1 MLSVDALKRVA
12 IFQNLNERELQQLLS
27 ISRIRK
33 FEEGEILF
41 YEKES
46 AKYLTFLLMGV
57 VKIYKVD
64 SKNNEI
70 ILHRCLANSFVAEM
84 ALFEKIPY
92 PASASFETDGT
103 VLEIDFKKFR
113 EYFFSNPEITMEL
126 FKSLTQKIK
135 YLDNVISLNIVLD
148 STARVAKYICENSEA
163 LSMKH
168 NKLAQYLHIT
178 PETLS
183 RIFKKFTKLGFVAKK
198 EGRYIILERDSLE
211 ILFKY

>member
-1 MLSVDALKRVA
+1 MLSLETLKKIS
-12 IFQNLNERELQQLLS
+12 IFQNLNERELKLLLS

-41 YEKES
+41 YEKERP
-46 AKYLTFLLMGV
+46 KYLTFLLLGV

-64 SKNNEI
+64 PKNNEI

-92 PASASFETDGT
+92 PASAAFETDGS
-103 VLEIDFKKFR
+103 VLEIDFEKFK
-113 EYFFSNPEITMEL
+113 EYFFSNSEITMEL

-135 YLDNVISLNIVLD
+135 YLDNVISLNVVLD

-198 EGRYIILERDSLE
+198 EGIYTIVDRDSLA
-211 ILFKY
+211 ILFE

>member
-1 MLSVDALKRVA
+1 MMSIDALKKIA
-12 IFQNLNERELQQLLS
+12 IFQNLNEQERQLLLS
-27 ISRIRK
+27 ISRQRK
-33 FEEGEILF
+33 FKQGEILF
-41 YEKES
+41 YEKDR
-46 AKYLTFLLMGV
+46 AKYLTFLFNGI

-70 ILHRCLANSFVAEM
+70 ILHRCVANSFVAEM
-84 ALFEKIPY
+84 AVFEQIPY
-92 PASASFETDGT
+92 PASAAFETDGT
-103 VLEIDFKKFR
+103 VLEIDFEKFK
-113 EYFFSNPEITMEL
+113 EYFFSNPEITLEL

-135 YLDNVISLNIVLD
+135 YLDNVIALTVVLD

-183 RIFKKFTKLGFVAKK
+183 RIFKKFLKLGFVAKDAGTYTIVDK
-198 EGRYIILERDSLE
+198 ESLK
-211 ILFKY
+211 ILFE

>member
-1 MLSVDALKRVA
+1 MLSLETLKKIS
-12 IFQNLNERELQQLLS
+12 IFQNLNERELQLLLS
-27 ISRIRK
+27 ISKIEK
-33 FEEGEILF
+33 FRQNEILF
-41 YEKES
+41 YEKEQP
-46 AKYLTFLLMGV
+46 KYLTFLLSGV

-64 SKNNEI
+64 AKNNEI
-70 ILHRCLANSFVAEM
+70 ILHRCLANNFVAEM

-92 PASASFETDGT
+92 PASAAFETDGS
-103 VLEIDFKKFR
+103 VLEIDFEKFK

-135 YLDNVISLNIVLD
+135 YLDNVISLNVVLD

-183 RIFKKFTKLGFVAKK
+183 RIFKKFTKLGFVVKK
-198 EGRYIILERDSLE
+198 EGIYTIVDRDSLE
-211 ILFKY
+211 ILFE